1 MNRKL
6 LAKAQKK
13 IDEKRHFAEERAKNF
28 LLTALRDEEFKQL
41 YTKQK
46 EMEID
51 MAKKLAFGQDVSF
64 AELDE
69 IKHKQEFILKSKGLN
84 GIDLMP
90 NYECK
95 DCLDTGYTH
104 GDLCS
109 CLKREIN
116 KELLAFSGFTHK
128 LASFEESKVQNK
140 AFEIMEKWCDLNSKK
155 INVLLSGK
163 TGTGKTFLT
172 ECIANKLMQKSCVV
186 LFTTAFNLNN
196 SLLSYHTCF
205 DENRNDLIAPYLEA
219 EYLIID
225 DLGTEPMFKNVTKE
239 YLYLIL
245 NERMLNERSTI
256 ITTNLTPAQILDTYG
271 ERIFSRL
278 MDNRT
283 TIRANIDGVDM
294 RLKKD

>member
-13 IDEKRHFAEERAKNF
+13 IDEKRLFAEERAKEY
-28 LLTALRDEEFKQL
+28 LLLALKDKHFKRL
-41 YTKQK
+41 YVEQK
-46 EMEID
+46 ELEIEI
-51 MAKKLAFGQDVSF
+51 AKKIAFGEDVSF
-64 AELDE
+64 ERLNQ
-69 IKHKQEFILKSKGLN
+69 IKGEQEFFLKSKGLN
-84 GIDLMP
+84 GIDLLP

-95 DCLDTGYTH
+95 ECNDTGYVR
-104 GDLCS
+104 GNLCS
-109 CLKREIN
+109 CLKQQIN
-116 KELLAFSGFTHK
+116 KQLLEFSGFTHR
-128 LASFEESKVQNK
+128 LASFEESKVKNK
-140 AFEIMEKWCDLNSKK
+140 AFEIMEKWCDLNSSK

-172 ECIANKLMQKSCVV
+172 ECIANKLMKKSCVV

-196 SLLSYHTCF
+196 SLLNYHTCF
-205 DENRNDLIAPYLEA
+205 DSNRNDFIEPYLEA

-225 DLGTEPMFKNVTKE
+225 DLGTEPMLKNVTKE

-245 NERMLNERSTI
+245 NERMSNNLSTI
-256 ITTNLTPAQILDTYG
+256 ITTNLAPADILATYG

-278 MDNRT
+278 MDNKT
-283 TIRANIDGVDM
+283 TIRANIDGVDL